1 MKIEKIIV
9 KFLNSEADIHELEKL
24 DAWLKDKKN
33 ENLFNGF
40 VKTDYI
46 ARFTMDQYDLNAA
59 KESIRAN
66 IERRQQ
72 AKRRRRYSALGIAA
86 SLALLISTGYFYL
99 NSGKEEKGLKMEVA
113 KEDKSIEPGKN
124 KAILTLDNGD
134 QIVLGKGR
142 AYEDHQLRSDGDKV
156 KYRKGDADSK
166 SIPYNQL
173 SVPKGGQFYLE
184 LADGTAV
191 WLNSESKIKYPTKFE
206 KGKPREVDLM
216 YGEAFFK
223 VSDSRL
229 HDGATFNVMTRFQNV
244 TVLGTEFN
252 IKAYKEDPVIKTT
265 LVEGSVEIY
274 KDQVSKRLEP
284 DQQSV
289 TSEGHTDIQIK
300 PVDAKQ
306 EVSWIE
312 GLFSF
317 NDEPLEDIMKTLSR
331 WYDIEV
337 VFESAEKKKHTFTG
351 IVERS
356 ESIYDLL
363 ELIERTSNNQIKF
376 KTDEKTI
383 VIQ

>member
-1 MKIEKIIV
+1 M
-9 KFLNSEADIHELEKL
+9 NSEADIHELEKL

-33 ENLFNGF
+33 EKQFNGL
-40 VKTDYI
+40 VKADYI
-46 ARFTMDQYDLNAA
+46 ARFTMNPYDLSSA
-59 KESIRAN
+59 KKNVKAN
-66 IERRQQ
+66 IERQKR
-72 AKRRRRYSALGIAA
+72 AKERKRHNFMAIAA
-86 SLALLISTGYFYL
+86 SLALLIAAGYYWIY
-99 NSGKEEKGLKMEVA
+99 SKEEKPVKTEVV
-113 KEDKSIEPGKN
+113 KNDKAITPGEN
-124 KAILTLDNGD
+124 KAILTLGNGD
-134 QIVLGKGR
+134 QIILGKGR
-142 AYEDHQLRSDGDKV
+142 AYEDHQLKSDGDKI
-156 KYRKGDADSK
+156 KYRREDGPKEEVQ
-166 SIPYNQL
+166 YNEL

-184 LADGTAV
+184 LADGTEV
-191 WLNSESKIKYPTKFE
+191 WLNSESKIKYPTTFK
-206 KGKPREVDLM
+206 KGKTRAVELL

-229 HDGATFNVMTRFQNV
+229 HDGASFNVVTRFQDV

-252 IKAYKEDPVIKTT
+252 IKAYNGDAVIKTT
-265 LVEGSVEIY
+265 LLKGSVEIS
-274 KDQVSKRLEP
+274 KEQTSKRLRP
-284 DQQSV
+284 NQQSV
-289 TSEGHTDIQIK
+289 TSEGQKDIQIK
-300 PVDAKQ
+300 PVDARQ

-337 VFESAEKKKHTFTG
+337 VFESAEKKKLTFTG

-363 ELIERTSNNQIKF
+363 DLIERTSNNQIKF